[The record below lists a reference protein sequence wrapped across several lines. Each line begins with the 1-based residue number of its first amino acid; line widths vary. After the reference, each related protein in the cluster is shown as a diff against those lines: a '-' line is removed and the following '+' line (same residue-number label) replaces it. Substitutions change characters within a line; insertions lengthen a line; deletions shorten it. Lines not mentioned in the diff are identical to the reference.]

1 MMSTPDATSDI
12 ECAVD
17 RIDRGLGQL
26 LAGHR
31 SPITTKAVR
40 ISIAREGEKLYQRH
54 GRDGLVQAA
63 MLIVVRNVDN
73 TRYERS
79 ALLQDLWSS
88 IE

>member
-1 MMSTPDATSDI
+1 MTTTEFTTDI
-12 ECAVD
+12 ESAVD

-31 SPITTKAVR
+31 SPTTTKAVR
-40 ISIAREGEKLYQRH
+40 ISIAREGEKLYRRH
-54 GRDGLVQAA
+54 GRDALVQAA

-79 ALLQDLWSS
+79 ALLQDLWSA
-88 IE
+88 IG